1 VLLLWPE
8 TLPGASFQMS
18 FAAIV
23 AIVVLHDHPRIRR
36 LLERRDE
43 AGPVKLGR
51 FLLGLVLTGLA
62 VEAALIPIALFHFH
76 QAGLYG
82 ALANILAIPLTTFV
96 IMPAEAL
103 ALLFDTVGLGA
114 AFWWVAGQALALLLG
129 LAHRVAE
136 APGAVALLPAMPRGA
151 FALMVG
157 GGLWLCLWR
166 TRWRVAGLAPFLLG
180 AAWALATPVPN
191 LLVTGDGQH
200 LAIRAPQGLALLRPR
215 AGDYVR
221 DMLNETSGIAPEPLD
236 IDSLPTAACS
246 PDLCLADIAADG
258 RSFRILA
265 TRSTRFVPVD
275 QLARAC
281 AEADIA
287 VSDRRLPRTCN
298 PRWLKADRTFLART
312 GGLSL
317 TLGPGPRVQ
326 TVAEQQG
333 RHPWALAATA
343 AAR

>member
-1 VLLLWPE
+1 VLILWPE

-23 AIVVLHDHPRIRR
+23 AIVVLHDHPRVRR

-51 FLLGLVLTGLA
+51 FVLGLVLTGLA

-82 ALANILAIPLTTFV
+82 ALANIVAIPLTTFL

-103 ALLFDTVGLGA
+103 ALLFDSVGLGA
-114 AFWWVAGQALALLLG
+114 PFWWVAGQAIAFLLG
-129 LAHRVAE
+129 LARRVAE
-136 APGAVALLPAMPRGA
+136 APGAVALLPAMPRAA
-151 FALMVG
+151 FALMAG

-166 TRWRVAGLAPFLLG
+166 TRWRLLGIAPALLG
-180 AAWALATPVPN
+180 AAWALATPAPD

-200 LAIRAPQGLALLRPR
+200 LAVRTPHGLALLRPR

-221 DMLNETSGIAPEPLD
+221 DTLSETSGVAPEPLE

-246 PDLCLADIAADG
+246 PDLCLADIAGGG
-258 RSFRILA
+258 RSVRILA
-265 TRSTRFVPVD
+265 TRSSRFVPVD
-275 QLARAC
+275 ELARAC

-287 VSDRRLPRTCN
+287 VSDRRLPRNCR
-298 PRWLKADRTFLART
+298 PRWLKADRPFLART
-312 GGLSL
+312 GGLAF
-317 TLGPGPRVQ
+317 TFGAAPRVE
-326 TVAEQQG
+326 TVAGQQG
-333 RHPWALAATA
+333 RHPWALAAQA
-343 AAR
+343 PPR